1 MPRSAP
7 TLDAT
12 YFRHGA
18 RDRAFAQ
25 VVRVR
30 LLAAPVLA
38 AVALTFAFFEPT
50 FWRRALL
57 AGVVCML
64 LTVSVIEWLRYR
76 RLGLRAFMLPL
87 NLIAMSAGQAC
98 IALAT
103 GGLFSPVIPALF
115 LVVVLGAVLAER
127 GAILAM
133 IALVQIPATWAM
145 AVAHVSS
152 APVET
157 LVPELFGG
165 AGALED
171 GPAPW
176 IAATVYTAMFV
187 ASARIGA
194 YVRGIFEELFTEAM
208 QERDR
213 SLALHAEQNRALTQL
228 SGEIAHELKNPLAS
242 VKGLASLVAK
252 ELEGKPAERMAVLRR
267 EVDRMQGILEEFLNF
282 SRPLVPLAL
291 SEVDLARVARDVARQ
306 HEGMTAERGVS
317 LVVEGAE
324 AAWLRCDPRKVHQV
338 LINLVQNAL
347 DASPRGGSVRVVIE
361 GDEGEVRARV
371 IDEGAGLDPEV
382 ADRVFEAG
390 VTTKEH
396 GSGLGLAVARSLA
409 RQHGGELALRGEGG
423 CEATLTLPRRPPE
436 AA

>member
-242 VKGLASLVAK
+242 VKGLA
-252 ELEGKPAERMAVLRR
+252 
-267 EVDRMQGILEEFLNF
+267 
-282 SRPLVPLAL
+282 
-291 SEVDLARVARDVARQ
+291 LARGQGARGKARRA
-306 HEGMTAERGVS
+306 HG
-317 LVVEGAE
+317 GAP
-324 AAWLRCDPRKVHQV
+324 A
-338 LINLVQNAL
+338 
-347 DASPRGGSVRVVIE
+347 RGGSHAGDPRRVPE
-361 GDEGEVRARV
+361 LLATAGAAGALGGGPRAGRARR
-371 IDEGAGLDPEV
+371 GAAARGDDGGARRLAGGGGRGGGV
-382 ADRVFEAG
+382 A
-390 VTTKEH
+390 
-396 GSGLGLAVARSLA
+396 
-409 RQHGGELALRGEGG
+409 ALRSAQGASG
-423 CEATLTLPRRPPE
+423 AHQPRAERARREP
-436 AA
+436 ARR